1 MKKLA
6 YYREMKFK
14 ERAKMA
20 ISVECQQIL
29 VWDVKK
35 CNLQENNLL
44 QLQLS
49 WPDCDWQVTNLTY
62 YENF

>member
-6 YYREMKFK
+6 YYREIKSK
-14 ERAKMA
+14 EMAEMA
-20 ISVECQQIL
+20 ISVKCQQIL

-35 CNLQENNLL
+35 CILQENNSL

-49 WPDCDWQVTNLTY
+49 WPDCDWQVTNRTY
-62 YENF
+62 DENF